1 MLSSKSREHRL
12 RVLENQARIATERG
26 APGQDRPDPQTKM
39 PLIVEVKGST
49 GGKQRR
55 PRSTRKHPADQ
66 PDLGEL

>member
-26 APGQDRPDPQTKM
+26 VPGQDRPDSQMKI
-39 PLIVEVKGST
+39 PLLVEVKGSA
-49 GGKQRR
+49 GGRQRR
-55 PRSTRKHPADQ
+55 PRSTRKHQADQ